1 MGFWR
6 SGAAAACLFLAA
18 ISHPAAGLGQIIEF
32 ESGGLRYQT
41 QTKGG
46 VTVMFA
52 TLPVVIR
59 EFSVIQV
66 AISNG
71 SNRLWNFRP
80 QDFRYVA
87 DSASASAAA
96 GGSGGGGVKG
106 SAAAQVVED
115 FMKHGGREDV
125 IKLVTAYEN
134 GLYGMTRPRSTSGY
148 EQRRQSVMAELTS
161 SRLKAAAAASAIVM
175 VPVRLKPGESTD
187 GAIFFSTQG
196 KAMGA
201 GKLIVEAGPSVY
213 EFPTEKAVAA
223 SSSQSPAA
231 H

>member
-1 MGFWR
+1 MGIWR
-6 SGAAAACLFLAA
+6 SGAAAGCFLLCA
-18 ISHPAAGLGQIIEF
+18 ISHPAAGLSQIIEF

-87 DSASASAAA
+87 GAAA
-96 GGSGGGGVKG
+96 AGGGGVKG
-106 SAAAQVVED
+106 AAASQVVED

-223 SSSQSPAA
+223 SSSHSPAS